1 MTPAPQSP
9 RGRTGGLCPCGLG
22 MPFEACCGR
31 FICGPSSAPTAEA
44 LMRSR
49 YSAYVLG
56 DGVYI
61 ARTWAD
67 ETRPADLQVNPAGE
81 PFTRLQVVS
90 TSDGGPFD
98 AEGTVEFAAHY
109 PGGAMRERS
118 RFERR
123 AGSWVYVGGSV
134 R

>member
-1 MTPAPQSP
+1 MTDAPHIPQ
-9 RGRTGGLCPCGLG
+9 RFARGLCPCGLG
-22 MPFEACCGR
+22 MPYDACCGR
-31 FICGPSSAPTAEA
+31 FISGASSAPTAEA

-56 DGVYI
+56 DGAYI
-61 ARTWAD
+61 ARTWAE
-67 ETRPADLQVNPAGE
+67 ETRPADLHVNPAGE

-90 TSDGGPFD
+90 TSGGGPFD

-123 AGSWVYVGGSV
+123 AGSWVYVDGSV